1 MIPAQEEILEVCNTL
16 HTYSKQAELAQE
28 KVNTIE
34 AVQKNVAVTQLL
46 VPVIGQ
52 FSAGK
57 STMINT
63 MLGTTLLPTG
73 ITPETSLATEMHYTE
88 GEEYAEGI
96 TENGT
101 AHRYALSDMKKLTED
116 AKQYRFARVYIK
128 NLQLKELEPL
138 ILVDMPGFDAP
149 MEHHNKAILEYIDK
163 GLYYIVLTKISDGT
177 VSRTLL
183 KRLDEIHA
191 SGRKFSLFLSNADL
205 ERSEKL
211 AQVKQQCTDILQDTF
226 GGTFHV
232 EAINNTSVD
241 SVLQCL
247 HSIDSNALLK
257 NLYYPQMN
265 ECTNTVLE
273 GLNYRIKAFDMEAS
287 AIQSA
292 QDELKR
298 SIERVKSTAEQDIRH
313 MKSKYS
319 GSMVNNILRDITE
332 ALDSSADEITSAIMS
347 QSGRAES
354 LLNDIIRSSLVSSLE
369 RRVEEANDSI
379 VMDFS
384 DSVKDL
390 SEVFK
395 TMDIDLHYADTIVSG
410 LQEVFKSVPTMAVGA
425 ASTQLPK
432 AMSGLLSGTAA
443 GSLSALLTGTIGS
456 TITTATSVVATV
468 INPLLG
474 IAVAAVPLLMSLFG
488 QKTQQDTGESQVRAK
503 VTGEVFPQIK
513 SKLRAQLPALL
524 QEQVGGMITQVQQ
537 QYQRVLQSQQAE
549 FEKAMQE
556 KQESV
561 EANKQKKELFVGY
574 RQEVQRI
581 LEKITTWRME

>member
-1 MIPAQEEILEVCNTL
+1 MISAQEEILDVCNTL
-16 HTYSKQAELAQE
+16 HTYSKQAELAEE
-28 KVNTIE
+28 KANIIE
-34 AVQKNVAVTQLL
+34 TVQKNVAGTQLL
-46 VPVIGQ
+46 IPVIGQ

-63 MLGTTLLPTG
+63 MLGKNLLPTG
-73 ITPETSLATEMHYTE
+73 ITPETSLAAEIHYTE
-88 GEEYAEGI
+88 TEEYAEGI
-96 TENGT
+96 TENGS
-101 AHRYALSDMKKLTED
+101 AHRYAVSDMKKLTED
-116 AKQYRFARVYIK
+116 AQQYRFARVYI
-128 NLQLKELEPL
+128 NNAQLKELEPL

-149 MEHHNKAILEYIDK
+149 IDHHNKAILEYIDK

-183 KRLDEIHA
+183 NRLREIHTG
-191 SGRKFSLFLSNADL
+191 GRKFSLFLSNADL
-205 ERSEKL
+205 ERPEKL
-211 AQVKQQCTDILQDTF
+211 AQVKQQCTDILQDNF
-226 GGTFHV
+226 GGTYHV
-232 EAINNTSVD
+232 ETINNTSVD

-257 NLYYPQMN
+257 NLYYPHMN

-287 AIQSA
+287 AIQGA

-332 ALDSSADEITSAIMS
+332 SLDSSADEITSAIIS
-347 QSGRAES
+347 RSGSAEA

-395 TMDIDLHYADTIVSG
+395 TMDIDLHYADTIVRG
-410 LQEVFKSVPTMAVGA
+410 LQEVFKSVPMAVGT
-425 ASTQLPK
+425 ASTQLPQV
-432 AMSGLLSGTAA
+432 MGGLLGGTAA
-443 GSLSALLTGTIGS
+443 GGLGTLLTGTIGS
-456 TITTATSVVATV
+456 TVTTAASVVATIV
-468 INPLLG
+468 NPLLG
-474 IAVAAVPLLMSLFG
+474 IATVAIPLLMSLFG

-556 KQESV
+556 KQESA
-561 EANKQKKELFVGY
+561 EANKQKKELFIGY
-574 RQEVQRI
+574 RQEVQHI

>member
-63 MLGTTLLPTG
+63 MLGSNLLPTG

-101 AHRYALSDMKKLTED
+101 ARRYALSDMKKLTED

-183 KRLDEIHA
+183 NRLREIHA

-205 ERSEKL
+205 EQPKKL
-211 AQVKQQCTDILQDTF
+211 AQVKQQCTDILQDNF
-226 GGTFHV
+226 GDTFHV

-298 SIERVKSTAEQDIRH
+298 SIERVKSTAEQDILH

-332 ALDSSADEITSAIMS
+332 ALDSSADEITSAIIS

-395 TMDIDLHYADTIVSG
+395 TMDIDLHYTDTIVRG
-410 LQEVFKSVPTMAVGA
+410 LQEVFKSVPMAVGA
-425 ASTQLPK
+425 ASTQLPQ
-432 AMSGLLSGTAA
+432 AMGGLLSGTAA

-503 VTGEVFPQIK
+503 VIGEVFPQIK

-524 QEQVGGMITQVQQ
+524 QEQVGSMITQVQQ

-561 EANKQKKELFVGY
+561 EANKQKKELFIGY
-574 RQEVQRI
+574 RQEVLRI

>member
-63 MLGTTLLPTG
+63 MLGSNLLPTG

-101 AHRYALSDMKKLTED
+101 ARRYALSDMKKLTED

-183 KRLDEIHA
+183 NRLREIHA

-205 ERSEKL
+205 EQPKKL
-211 AQVKQQCTDILQDTF
+211 AQVKQQCTDILQDNF
-226 GGTFHV
+226 GDTFHV

-298 SIERVKSTAEQDIRH
+298 SIERVKSTAEQDILH

-332 ALDSSADEITSAIMS
+332 ALDSSADEITSAIIS

-395 TMDIDLHYADTIVSG
+395 TMDIDLHYTDTIVRG
-410 LQEVFKSVPTMAVGA
+410 LQEVFKSVPMAVGA
-425 ASTQLPK
+425 ASTQLPQ
-432 AMSGLLSGTAA
+432 AMGGLLSGTAA

-503 VTGEVFPQIK
+503 VIGEVFPQIK

-524 QEQVGGMITQVQQ
+524 QEQVGSMITQVQQ

-561 EANKQKKELFVGY
+561 EANKQKKELFIGY
-574 RQEVQRI
+574 SQEVLRI

>member
-1 MIPAQEEILEVCNTL
+1 
-16 HTYSKQAELAQE
+16 
-28 KVNTIE
+28 
-34 AVQKNVAVTQLL
+34 
-46 VPVIGQ
+46 
-52 FSAGK
+52 
-57 STMINT
+57 
-63 MLGTTLLPTG
+63 ML
-73 ITPETSLATEMHYTE
+73 
-88 GEEYAEGI
+88 
-96 TENGT
+96 N
-101 AHRYALSDMKKLTED
+101 
-116 AKQYRFARVYIK
+116 
-128 NLQLKELEPL
+128 
-138 ILVDMPGFDAP
+138 
-149 MEHHNKAILEYIDK
+149 
-163 GLYYIVLTKISDGT
+163 
-177 VSRTLL
+177 
-183 KRLDEIHA
+183 RLREIHA

-205 ERSEKL
+205 EQPKKL
-211 AQVKQQCTDILQDTF
+211 AQVKQQCTDILQDNF

-347 QSGRAES
+347 QSGRAEA

-425 ASTQLPK
+425 ASAQLPQ
-432 AMSGLLSGTAA
+432 AMGGLLSGTAI
-443 GSLSALLTGTIGS
+443 GGLSTLLTGTIGS